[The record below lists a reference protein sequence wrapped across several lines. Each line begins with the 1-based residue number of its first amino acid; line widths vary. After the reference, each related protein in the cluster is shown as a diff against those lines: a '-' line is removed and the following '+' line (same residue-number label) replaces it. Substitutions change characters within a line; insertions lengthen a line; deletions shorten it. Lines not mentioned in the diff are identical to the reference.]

1 MRYLPALSR
10 LLAVFASLPFS
21 MGLLAQTATDPA
33 QADAV
38 RGRAIVANKQLSLC
52 TLCHVLP
59 IPEEKFQGNIGPSL
73 LGVGKRYAPEELRRR
88 IANAADLNPGTI
100 MPSYAQT
107 ANLNQVAANWAD
119 KPLLN
124 PQQIDDV
131 VAYLLTLRD

>member
-1 MRYLPALSR
+1 MHYLPALSR

-73 LGVGKRYAPEELRRR
+73 LGVGKRYAPEELRRK
-88 IANAADLNPGTI
+88 IANAANLNPGTI